1 MAASKLAA
9 QTIPIQLGMGVAAS
23 LICALLLEMFWAH
36 QGLADRPLL
45 GALAQA
51 ARPQGLEFFVT
62 LALPAAVFLPSLIL
76 AIIIWLLPPER
87 RGQVE
92 PEIREALRQD
102 AVSYLILP
110 AMLLLPMVWRELGNG
125 FLAAGLL
132 FLGALTFKTSIVLRL
147 LWKAHLRRRPGQ
159 DDAMSFRGQA
169 AVFVALWMVLGL
181 AAVWVNQAVSTTGE
195 EAGLLLEAEAY
206 RRGPGFVASQ
216 EDQRLAAKEFHWPLE
231 EGQAPPRMKSGGVFA
246 LFIAPLQ
253 AAGGRLGVLLF
264 FAGLLAFTGLQV
276 LLWLEEAGL
285 PRGPSAAAAGL
296 VLFSAPVLVIG
307 QQALPDAPAMLLW
320 AIGLRLLVR
329 LDRHPWAAGLGAACT
344 AAVMVWLKL
353 RLAGLA
359 GGLAVAGGAY
369 LLGRRWGWLKAFLLG
384 LALLGLAAACLWQAP
399 QAWWPKALA
408 FSWGEALAL
417 MREAPSLVRA
427 AAHALAGLALDQ
439 NYGVL
444 TAAPIYLL
452 ALAGIPA
459 AIRLHR
465 RPALLALLPA
475 ALYLASIC
483 LLRWHL
489 WHGGQAGP
497 GRLIAVALPAL
508 ALPLAVALEGLN
520 RPWRRL
526 WALAPALLGLF
537 YAWLLTLAP
546 AWRFSLPTGVNPLL
560 ASLEEA
566 MGLFLRQLA
575 PSLFVPSA
583 AFAPWLVGALALG
596 LIWGIAVWRQAKGKN
611 QAPAGLGE
619 REALAVALICGLVFL
634 GGLCLGSSAQVTSL
648 EAEGLRAKDASL
660 WSQGLGPGEKRGQ
673 LLRDGGQLSGRLYFP
688 GGESVLR
695 VQGLPQAGGRIT
707 ASLEGRLFEQPWS
720 TGLAEA
726 VVSLGPVS
734 RGAHWFSL
742 TWASCPEDNC
752 GLMVDRVQVAAAPPA
767 PSPANDQA
775 PPDSSR

>member
-1 MAASKLAA
+1 MAAGKLAPR
-9 QTIPIQLGMGVAAS
+9 TIPIQLGMGVAAS
-23 LICALLLEMFWAH
+23 LICALLLQMFWAH

-45 GALAQA
+45 GSLAQA
-51 ARPQGLEFFVT
+51 ARPQGLGLFVT
-62 LALPAAVFLPSLIL
+62 LALPSAVFLPSLVL
-76 AIIIWLLPPER
+76 AVMVWLLPPER
-87 RGQVE
+87 RGQAE
-92 PEIREALRQD
+92 PAIREALRQD

-132 FLGALTFKTSIVLRL
+132 FLGALTFKSAIVLRL
-147 LWKAHLRRRPGQ
+147 LWKAHLRRGPGQ
-159 DDAMSFRGQA
+159 DDNLSFRGQV
-169 AVFVALWMVLGL
+169 AVFVALWMLLGL

-206 RRGPGFVASQ
+206 RRGPGFVSSQ

-231 EGQAPPRMKSGGVFA
+231 DGQAPPRMRSGGVFA

-264 FAGLLAFTGLQV
+264 FAALLAFTGLQI

-296 VLFSAPVLVIG
+296 VLFSAPVLAVG
-307 QQALPDAPAMLLW
+307 QQALPNAPAMLLW
-320 AIGLRLLVR
+320 TIGLRLLVR
-329 LDRHPWAAGLGAACT
+329 LDRYPWAAGLGAACT

-353 RLAGLA
+353 RLAALA
-359 GGLAVAGGAY
+359 GGLVAAGGAY
-369 LLGRRWGWLKAFLLG
+369 LLGRRWGWLKASLLG
-384 LALLGLAAACLWQAP
+384 LALLGLAAAWLWQAP
-399 QAWWPKALA
+399 KDWWPKALA

-417 MREAPSLVRA
+417 MQEAPSLVRA

-444 TAAPIYLL
+444 PAAPIYLL

-459 AIRLHR
+459 AIGLYR
-465 RPALLALLPA
+465 RPALLALIPA

-483 LLRWHL
+483 LIRWHL

-508 ALPLAVALEGLN
+508 AMPLAVALRGLN
-520 RPWRRL
+520 RPWWRL
-526 WALAPALLGLF
+526 WALAPALLGLV

-546 AWRFSLPTGVNPLL
+546 AWRLSLPTGVNPLL
-560 ASLEEA
+560 ASLEEG
-566 MGLFLRQLA
+566 MGLFLQQLA
-575 PSLFVPSA
+575 PSLFIPSA
-583 AFAPWLVGALALG
+583 AFTPWLAGAAALALFG
-596 LIWGIAVWRQAKGKN
+596 AIAVWRHAKEKN
-611 QAPAGLGE
+611 PAPAGLGE
-619 REALAVALICGLVFL
+619 REVLTMALVCGLLFL
-634 GGLCLGSSAQVTSL
+634 GGLFLGSLAQVRSL
-648 EAEGLRAKDASL
+648 EAESMRAKGASL
-660 WSQGLGPGEKRGQ
+660 WSERPGPGAKRGQ

-688 GGESVLR
+688 GGEAVLR
-695 VQGLPQAGGRIT
+695 IQGMPQDGGRIT
-707 ASLEGRLFEQPWS
+707 ASLDGRLFEQPWPA
-720 TGLAEA
+720 GLAEA

-734 RGAHWFSL
+734 QGAHRLSL

-752 GLMVDRVQVAAAPPA
+752 GLVVDRVRVEAAPAP
-767 PSPANDQA
+767 PSPAAGQ
-775 PPDSSR
+775 PPADSSR